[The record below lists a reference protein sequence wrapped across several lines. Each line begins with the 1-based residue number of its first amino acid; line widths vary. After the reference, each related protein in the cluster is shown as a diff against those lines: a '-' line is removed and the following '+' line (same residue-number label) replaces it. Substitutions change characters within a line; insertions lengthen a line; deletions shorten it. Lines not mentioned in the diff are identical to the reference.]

1 MKCPLAAFVAMS
13 ALWLSACHAEPA
25 PSGAPAADTQ
35 ASGPA
40 VTSSDPSAAG
50 STHAPDPTSL
60 LDAKLDK
67 GMAYSEF
74 RKIVLDRGWKPKPDA
89 KCKANVVGGDYKT
102 WCPAHP
108 GDAMCKVCDEVPELS
123 ACSGDG
129 HCLMQF
135 THTDVAKD
143 LAVSTYGEINNWN
156 APADKSGLM
165 VTGWEYDA
173 PQAH

>member
-1 MKCPLAAFVAMS
+1 MLN
-13 ALWLSACHAEPA
+13 
-25 PSGAPAADTQ
+25 G
-35 ASGPA
+35 
-40 VTSSDPSAAG
+40 
-50 STHAPDPTSL
+50 
-60 LDAKLDK
+60 KLDK

-74 RKIVLDRGWKPKPDA
+74 RKIVLDRGWTPKPDD

-123 ACSGDG
+123 ACSGD
-129 HCLMQF
+129 
-135 THTDVAKD
+135 AKD